1 MGSYFFTVA
10 TGCNSSLTIL
20 QLIFDMHLFSFAFI
34 VSYIA
39 ATQPNCIAIIER
51 SVARLN
57 LIWNKSCNCR
67 CCWTTFFTYCKI
79 KDFSVD
85 NSKVKSLI
93 NVREVKRLCETER
106 ERYSF
111 TLPRGEICKYDH
123 VAGIALMLQM
133 FSQPWYVSL
142 GANLLRTLIWSEFC
156 LQNWWKFWL
165 GGWCNI
171 ENTPPHLIREKSKY
185 IEGSRKA
192 ITEIEETEM
201 MEEEKCRSYRT
212 EKCKCDQIKKKRRKR
227 YKKNK

>member
-1 MGSYFFTVA
+1 MGSYFFTA
-10 TGCNSSLTIL
+10 PTGCNSSLTIL

-85 NSKVKSLI
+85 NSKVKSL
-93 NVREVKRLCETER
+93 NREVKRLCETER

-133 FSQPWYVSL
+133 FPNL
-142 GANLLRTLIWSEFC
+142 GFLGCKSSANLNLIGILFAE
-156 LQNWWKFWL
+156 LVKVL
-165 GGWCNI
+165 VGWVMQ
-171 ENTPPHLIREKSKY
+171 H
-185 IEGSRKA
+185 
-192 ITEIEETEM
+192 
-201 MEEEKCRSYRT
+201 
-212 EKCKCDQIKKKRRKR
+212 
-227 YKKNK
+227 